1 MMILPL
7 PLFSQVKKDTSMVC
21 LPYSVAKQVALDLN
35 KLDSI
40 IEINNLTN
48 KELKQTERKVIYK
61 DSIITVMKEK
71 EVNYE
76 TIITKEREKFKIVDD
91 QNTNLRD
98 ELTKVRRRRTFL
110 EIFGGAVI
118 GTLGGILI
126 LK

>member
-1 MMILPL
+1 MILPF
-7 PLFSQVKKDTSMVC
+7 PLLSQVKKDTSMVC

-48 KELKQTERKVIYK
+48 EELKQTERKVIYK

>member
-1 MMILPL
+1 MILPF
-7 PLFSQVKKDTSMVC
+7 PLLSQVKKDTSMVC

-48 KELKQTERKVIYK
+48 EELKQTERKVIYK

-118 GTLGGILI
+118 CTLGGILI

>member
-1 MMILPL
+1 MILPL
-7 PLFSQVKKDTSMVC
+7 SLLSQVKKDTSMVC
-21 LPYSVAKQVALDLN
+21 LPYSVAKLVALDLN

>member
-1 MMILPL
+1 MILPF
-7 PLFSQVKKDTSMVC
+7 PLLSQVKKDTSMVC